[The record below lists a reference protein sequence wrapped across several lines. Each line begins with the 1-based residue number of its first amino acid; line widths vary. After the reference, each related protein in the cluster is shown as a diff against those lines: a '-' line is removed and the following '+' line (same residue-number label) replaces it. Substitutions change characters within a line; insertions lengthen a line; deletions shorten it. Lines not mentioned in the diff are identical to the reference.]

1 MNTRNGSKNHSF
13 AVSGLTCYLLQ
24 NHVYTWSDV
33 FMYVLIYQN
42 FVCMCIYV
50 YKKGV
55 HVFSMLFK
63 FGVLLSVSASLDISF
78 GNVPL

>member
-1 MNTRNGSKNHSF
+1 MVRCLYVCLNLSKL
-13 AVSGLTCYLLQ
+13 V
-24 NHVYTWSDV
+24 
-33 FMYVLIYQN
+33 
-42 FVCMCIYV
+42 FVCVCIYV
-50 YKKGV
+50 YEKGV